1 MIDSEDAVLRAQGGD
16 TQALNDLL
24 AQHYEQIWSVCR
36 RVAGNH
42 ADAEDA
48 TQEALIKIVRALPG
62 FDRRS
67 KFSTWCHRIATNCA
81 IDVLRKRGRRNELS
95 ADRPI
100 GGTDNTIAST
110 LVDVSSEAE
119 IDELPAMMAFDA
131 ALASVD
137 EDFRVAVV
145 MRDVGTLSYSEIAE
159 HLGVPVGTVKS
170 RIARGRQQLYEILA
184 SGNQNGGGDV
194 SVPRTRKSE

>member
-1 MIDSEDAVLRAQGGD
+1 MVDDQELVRRAQGGD
-16 TQALNDLL
+16 TRALDDLL
-24 AQHYEQIWSVCR
+24 SEHYERIWSVCR

-62 FDRRS
+62 FDGRS
-67 KFSTWCHRIATNCA
+67 KFSTWCFRIATNCA

-100 GGTDNTIAST
+100 GGTDRTIAST
-110 LVDVSSEAE
+110 LVDESGAAQ
-119 IDELPAMMAFDA
+119 IDELPAMMAFES
-131 ALASVD
+131 ALAKLD

-145 MRDVGTLSYSEIAE
+145 MRDVGTLSYGEIAD

-170 RIARGRQQLYEILA
+170 RIARGRQQLFELLA
-184 SGNQNGGGDV
+184 AGNQSHDGGVTVETHRSD
-194 SVPRTRKSE
+194 